1 VRLLLWSAVRAQVPQ
16 LDGWVREAQAEMGM
30 PDASMAEI
38 ASFWVAPA
46 DCAADKRRWLQE
58 GVPAR
63 VQSYPRVTVGA
74 TTFKAVGTEPVRGSP
89 SGAAGAIQE
98 WVDEKGAGFW
108 DFGYIQ
114 QVLGFSVPTRAKP
127 MLFVRMFFYS
137 QRAQT
142 HPDAR
147 GLATVA
153 VEDPDCERQA
163 ANNLRPFRIAHSLI
177 PSHVIY
183 VDLNSNKDKGKRK
196 DRRAPKGL
204 GLMADEGES
213 DAEDEDVTVKL
224 AIPLNWGVNLNEAD

>member
-1 VRLLLWSAVRAQVPQ
+1 
-16 LDGWVREAQAEMGM
+16 
-30 PDASMAEI
+30 
-38 ASFWVAPA
+38 
-46 DCAADKRRWLQE
+46 
-58 GVPAR
+58 
-63 VQSYPRVTVGA
+63 
-74 TTFKAVGTEPVRGSP
+74 
-89 SGAAGAIQE
+89 
-98 WVDEKGAGFW
+98 
-108 DFGYIQ
+108 
-114 QVLGFSVPTRAKP
+114 

-196 DRRAPKGL
+196 DTKGL

-213 DAEDEDVTVKL
+213 DAEDEHVTVKL